1 MQRYESFIAVYEFPG
16 DCLCC
21 ALQCCSSRKSFP
33 TPYIYSYIY
42 IYINI
47 YIDIEIYTNLQTIR
61 FRTATPQHCVTFYF
75 LWW

>member
-1 MQRYESFIAVYEFPG
+1 MQMYKSFIAVYECPG
-16 DCLCC
+16 DIRCY

-47 YIDIEIYTNLQTIR
+47 YIDIEL
-61 FRTATPQHCVTFYF
+61 
-75 LWW
+75 